1 MTTKKASMNT
11 HINDI
16 FETFANLN
24 PEPNTE
30 LEFTNNFTLLIAVVL
45 SAQMTDKGVNIAT
58 KELFAKYDSPEKILA
73 LGLDG
78 LKEHIK
84 RINYYNTKAKNI
96 IALSRILVEKYNS
109 SVPDDMDALTSLPG
123 VGRKTANVVMNCAF
137 GAHAMPVDTHVFR
150 VAKRLGIAYGDNPEK
165 VENELL
171 TNIPK
176 NWINHA
182 HHWLVLHG
190 RYICKARKPLCEVC
204 PVNKWCEYYRSC
216 DA

>member
-1 MTTKKASMNT
+1 MTTQKASMNT